1 MADEGKS
8 QWARLV
14 RARLAPMGLDAP
26 REAEIVEELA
36 EHLEDAY
43 EESLALGRTEEEA
56 RADALAQFHDWR
68 LLECEVSRAE
78 RSAFDGLL
86 ARAEGDSEER
96 GGGANVLELIIKD
109 LRYAFRMLRRK
120 PGFTAVAVLTLA
132 LGIGGNTAIF
142 SVVNAV
148 LLRALPYPDADRLVS
163 IYESLP
169 QGGTGSV
176 SVPNLL
182 DWRAQ
187 SDAFTGIAAYQFGD
201 FNLREE
207 QQPVRAVGATVT
219 ANFFDVLGATP
230 QVGRGF
236 LEGEDKAGRE
246 RVVVL
251 SDRLWRRNFGADPG
265 VVGQDILL
273 GGEKYQVVGVMPP
286 SVQYPSPSV
295 ELWVPLVFSDRQL
308 ASRGSHWL
316 IVLGRLKPG
325 VSFEQAQEQMS
336 TIGRV
341 LERQHPAQQEGRN
354 VVLARVEEEA
364 VQGVRPALLMLLGAV
379 GFVLL
384 IACTNVAN
392 LLLARAAARRKEVAI
407 RSALGAGRWRLMRQF
422 LTESVLLA
430 LLGGA
435 AGLLVAYWTLQ
446 ALTTL
451 ASGYLSRAGDVSLD
465 WRVLAFTAGLSV
477 LTGVVAGLAP
487 AFHVSRADV
496 QETLKESGN
505 AGSSA
510 RGTWLRSGLAVA
522 EVAAAL
528 VLLVGAGL
536 LVKSFLKLQQV
547 ETGLRPEGVLTMRVS
562 LPASR
567 YDTPQKSALFYREV
581 LGRVSAL
588 PGVEAAGAI
597 NLLPFQ
603 RFGNNGELHVE
614 GREPLPPGR
623 IPLTEFRLASGGYF
637 KALGIPLLAG
647 RLFEPAD
654 EAEGARSVV
663 VSRELVRTF
672 FPDGDAVGK
681 RIRSAGGGEW
691 WTIVG
696 VVGDVRQSGLTQPS
710 RPELYYPY
718 ALGRPDGMTL
728 VVRGGAADPAELTAA
743 VSREV
748 QAVDP
753 NQPVYNVLT
762 MEEVIKRS
770 ISNLR
775 LNMTLLSI
783 FAGLATLLA
792 VVGIYSVMSYLVTQH
807 TREIGIRMALG
818 AQPGNILKLV
828 LGQGL
833 ALTLVGVGV
842 GALLAFGL
850 TQLIPKF
857 LYEVG
862 GTDPLTYVTVSLLLT
877 VVALVACYIPARRA
891 TKVDPLVALR
901 YE

>member
-1 MADEGKS
+1 MPDEGKS
-8 QWARLV
+8 QWVRLV
-14 RARLAPMGLDAP
+14 RAQLAPLGLDGA

-36 EHLEDAY
+36 EHLEEAY

-56 RADALAQFHDWR
+56 RADALAQFRDWR
-68 LLECEVSRAE
+68 VLECEVSRAE
-78 RSAFDGLL
+78 RSALDSLL
-86 ARAEGDSEER
+86 ERA
-96 GGGANVLELIIKD
+96 GGGAEKGSGGANMLELIIKD

-148 LLRALPYPDADRLVS
+148 LLRALPYPNADRLVS
-163 IYESLP
+163 LYEILP
-169 QGGTGSV
+169 QGGQGSV

-187 SDAFTGIAAYQFGD
+187 SDAFTGIAAYQYGD
-201 FNLREE
+201 FNLHEA
-207 QQPVRAVGATVT
+207 QQPVRAIGATVT

-230 QVGRGF
+230 QHGRGF
-236 LEGEDKAGRE
+236 FEGEDKAGRD

-251 SDRLWRRNFGADPG
+251 SDKLWRRNYGADPG
-265 VVGQDILL
+265 IVGQDILL
-273 GGEKYQVVGVMPP
+273 GGEKYQVVGVMAP
-286 SVQYPSPSV
+286 SVQFPSPSV

-316 IVLGRLKPG
+316 NVLAQLKPN

-341 LERQHPAQQEGRN
+341 LEQQHPEQEGRG
-354 VVLARVEEEA
+354 VLLARVEEEL
-364 VQGVRPALLMLLGAV
+364 VKNVRPALLMLLGAV

-435 AGLLVAYWTLQ
+435 AGLLLARWMLQ
-446 ALTTL
+446 ALTSL
-451 ASGYLSRAGDVSLD
+451 ASGYLSRTGDVSLD
-465 WRVLAFTAGLSV
+465 WKVLAFTAALSV

-536 LVKSFLKLQQV
+536 LVKSFLRIQRV

-562 LPASR
+562 LPAAR
-567 YDTPQKSALFYREV
+567 YDTAEKTAGFYREV
-581 LGRVSAL
+581 LERVSGL
-588 PGVEAAGAI
+588 PGVESAGVI
-597 NLLPFQ
+597 NLLPIHQ
-603 RFGNNGELHVE
+603 YGTNGEIQVE

-623 IPLTEFRLASGGYF
+623 IPLTEFRRASTGYF
-637 KALGIPLLAG
+637 KALGIPLQAG

-654 EAEGARSVV
+654 DAFNVV

-672 FPDGDAVGK
+672 FPDGDALGK
-681 RIRSAGGGEW
+681 RIGRAGEW
-691 WTIVG
+691 WTIIG

-710 RPELYYPY
+710 RPELYFPY
-718 ALGRPDGMTL
+718 TAGRIDGMTL
-728 VVRGGAADPAELTAA
+728 VVRSAAADPRELTAS
-743 VSREV
+743 VRREV
-748 QAVDP
+748 QAVDQ
-753 NQPVYNVLT
+753 NQPVYNVRT
-762 MEEVIKRS
+762 MEEVIDLS
-770 ISNLR
+770 IVNLR
-775 LNMTLLSI
+775 LNMTLLTI

-818 AQPGNILKLV
+818 AQPVNILKLV

-833 ALTLVGVGV
+833 ALTLVGVGI
-842 GALLAFGL
+842 GALVAFGL
-850 TQLIPKF
+850 THLITRF

-862 GTDPLTYVTVSLLLT
+862 GNDPLTYVLVSLLLT
-877 VVALVACYIPARRA
+877 VVALVACFIPARRA

>member
-1 MADEGKS
+1 MPDEGKS
-8 QWARLV
+8 QWVRLV
-14 RARLAPMGLDAP
+14 RARLAPLGLEGP

-36 EHLEDAY
+36 EHLEEAF
-43 EESLALGRTEEEA
+43 EESRALGRTHEEA
-56 RADALAQFHDWR
+56 RADALAQFQDWR

-78 RSAFDGLL
+78 RSALDGLL
-86 ARAEGDSEER
+86 ARAAGGAEKGS
-96 GGGANVLELIIKD
+96 GGANVLELIIKD

-148 LLRALPYPDADRLVS
+148 LLRALPYPEADRLVS
-163 IYESLP
+163 VYESLP

-176 SVPNLL
+176 SAPNLL

-187 SDAFTGIAAYQFGD
+187 ADAFTGLAAYQLGD
-201 FNLREE
+201 FNLQEE
-207 QQPVRAVGATVT
+207 QQPVRAVGANVT

-230 QVGRGF
+230 QYGRAF
-236 LEGEDKAGRE
+236 LEGEDRAGRE

-251 SDRLWRRNFGADPG
+251 GDRLWRRNYGADPS
-265 VVGQDILL
+265 VVGRDILL

-286 SVQYPSPSV
+286 SVQYPSASV
-295 ELWVPLVFSDRQL
+295 ELWTPLVFSESRL
-308 ASRGSHWL
+308 AHRGAHAYS
-316 IVLGRLKPG
+316 VLGRLKPG

-341 LERQHPAQQEGRN
+341 LEKQFSEQEGRG
-354 VVLARVEEEA
+354 VTLARVEEEQ
-364 VQGVRPALLMLLGAV
+364 VQGIRPALLMLLGAV

-435 AGLLVAYWTLQ
+435 AGLLVARWTLQ
-446 ALTTL
+446 ALSTL
-451 ASGYLSRAGDVSLD
+451 ASGYLARSGEVGLD
-465 WRVLAFTAGLSV
+465 WKVLAFTAALAV

-505 AGSSA
+505 SGSSA

-536 LVKSFLKLQQV
+536 LVKSFLRLQHV

-562 LPASR
+562 LPGAR
-567 YDTPQKSALFYREV
+567 YDTPQKAALFYREV
-581 LGRVSAL
+581 LERASAL
-588 PGVEAAGAI
+588 PGVEAAGVI
-597 NLLPFQ
+597 NLLPIQ
-603 RFGNNGELHVE
+603 QYGNNGEIQVE
-614 GREPLPPGR
+614 GRAPLPPGR
-623 IPLTEFRLASGGYF
+623 VPLTEYRQASAGYF
-637 KALGIPLLAG
+637 KALGIPLQAG

-654 EAEGARSVV
+654 EAEGTRSIV

-672 FPDGDAVGK
+672 FPEEDALGK
-681 RIRSAGGGEW
+681 RIKAGGGDW

-696 VVGDVRQSGLTQPS
+696 IVGDVKQSGLTQPS
-710 RPELYYPY
+710 RPELYFPY
-718 ALGRPDGMTL
+718 AVGSSGGMTL
-728 VVRGGAADPAELTAA
+728 VVRSAAGDPSELTAA
-743 VSREV
+743 VRGVV
-748 QAVDP
+748 QSVDP
-753 NQPVYNVLT
+753 NQPVYNVRT
-762 MEEVIKRS
+762 MEEVIDLS
-770 ISNLR
+770 VVNLR
-775 LNMTLLSI
+775 LNMTLLTI

-818 AQPGNILKLV
+818 ARPRNILKLV
-828 LGQGL
+828 LGRGL

-842 GALLAFGL
+842 GALVAFGL
-850 TQLIPKF
+850 THLMTRF

-862 GTDPLTYVTVSLLLT
+862 GSDPLTYVSVSLLLT
-877 VVALVACYIPARRA
+877 FVALLACLVPARRA
-891 TKVDPLVALR
+891 TKVDPLIALR